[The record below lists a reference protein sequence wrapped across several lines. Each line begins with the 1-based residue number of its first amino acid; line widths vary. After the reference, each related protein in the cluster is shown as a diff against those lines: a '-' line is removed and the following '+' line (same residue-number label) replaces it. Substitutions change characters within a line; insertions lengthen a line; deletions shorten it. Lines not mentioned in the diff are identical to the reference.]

1 MSEQIQDPD
10 TTNKVEELVSML
22 QYQPDSIVSRV
33 LLKSNA
39 GSITLFAFDQGE
51 GLSEHTAP
59 FDAFVSVL
67 EGEADVEIVGKG
79 YKVGKGESLKLPAN
93 KPHAVKAA
101 SRCKMLLIM
110 IRA

>member
-1 MSEQIQDPD
+1 MSEQDQSPE
-10 TTNKVEELVSML
+10 TTNEVEELVSL
-22 QYQPDSIVSRV
+22 LEYQPDSIVSRV
-33 LLKSNA
+33 LLKSRA

-67 EGEADVEIVGKG
+67 GGDADVEIMGKA
-79 YKVGKGESLKLPAN
+79 YKVRKGESLKLPAN